1 MNRFDHNWGLL
12 GKTQV
17 RKMSVQP
24 EFCQMGY
31 GNSSVYINH
40 INRRAGERRW
50 SAVPKMTYKSL
61 PVNRLVRN
69 KELCAGDPMCDHNPD
84 VTGECAGVEQT
95 VRVHQQGGN
104 CQGQGG
110 EGGWAASSPEGKEG
124 GNGAETFEGK
134 SISFWFQYGLSSVPF
149 IFSCRCPLIVTFSR
163 ANNDSGSPSGE
174 WAEKGTSPHPLQP
187 LKPFLPA
194 AWKVQPHAL
203 CNGRPYH
210 ACWPSHRSLI
220 GDNFCCCS
228 VLPSYFCI
236 LLRI

>member
-40 INRRAGERRW
+40 INRRAGERGW

-95 VRVHQQGGN
+95 VAHLYQTCGRVSEAWSWLSAFITTVLGPPPRFGFGWRLAEDDFW
-104 CQGQGG
+104 CVALLLE
-110 EGGWAASSPEGKEG
+110 EG
-124 GNGAETFEGK
+124 
-134 SISFWFQYGLSSVPF
+134 
-149 IFSCRCPLIVTFSR
+149 
-163 ANNDSGSPSGE
+163 DM
-174 WAEKGTSPHPLQP
+174 
-187 LKPFLPA
+187 A
-194 AWKVQPHAL
+194 AW
-203 CNGRPYH
+203 
-210 ACWPSHRSLI
+210 
-220 GDNFCCCS
+220 
-228 VLPSYFCI
+228 
-236 LLRI
+236 